1 MSDAKRYDAPGPF
14 RAEHVRPGDN
24 WEISDG
30 RPIECA
36 PTGGDGARRS
46 AAGARVL
53 STDPDVESAG
63 LDAGYAPVA
72 DMLRAPDIA
81 VGNVPDRPGWIPGV
95 PPLAVEYAGVG
106 QDENLLQRKVADF
119 LGRGTKW
126 IWVVRLNTPRRV
138 EVHAPGLPVV
148 VRHVGELLEAPGI
161 LRNAVPVEA
170 MFDDDVANK
179 MTLRNLLQRAGYES
193 LEAVRNEG
201 HAEGIA
207 EGKAKGITEGKAKG
221 ITEGKR
227 ATLSAQLRRRFGQLT
242 AEVEVALAA
251 ADELALDAA
260 VLRIFDATSAAEVL
274 GPPH

>member
-1 MSDAKRYDAPGPF
+1 M
-14 RAEHVRPGDN
+14 
-24 WEISDG
+24 
-30 RPIECA
+30 
-36 PTGGDGARRS
+36 
-46 AAGARVL
+46 

-221 ITEGKR
+221 ITEGKAKGITEGKR